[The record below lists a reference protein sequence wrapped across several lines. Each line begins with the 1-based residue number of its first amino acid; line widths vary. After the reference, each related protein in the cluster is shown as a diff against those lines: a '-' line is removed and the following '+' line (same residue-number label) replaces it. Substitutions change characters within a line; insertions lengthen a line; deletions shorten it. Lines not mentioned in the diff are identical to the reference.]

1 MTNFRFFSVAV
12 VLGAASVLAACTTAP
27 TMPMSSGPGMAMH
40 SPDQMARMDA
50 QMKSMQ
56 AMHQKMMAAKT
67 PEERNAMMAAH
78 MKSMKDGMAMMKG
91 MSGMPGMPGMSG
103 MSGMSGDMAARHQ
116 MMEKRMEMMQSM
128 MEMMMDRMPA
138 APAK

>member
-1 MTNFRFFSVAV
+1 MTSFRLTLAV
-12 VLGAASVLAACTTAP
+12 VLAAAGVLAGCTTAP
-27 TMPMSSGPGMAMH
+27 TMPMSSGPGMVMH

-67 PEERNAMMAAH
+67 PEEHNAMMAAH
-78 MKSMKDGMAMMKG
+78 MKSMKDGMTMMK
-91 MSGMPGMPGMSG
+91 GMSG
-103 MSGMSGDMAARHQ
+103 MSGMSSMPGMTADMAARHQ

-138 APAK
+138 VPAK

>member
-1 MTNFRFFSVAV
+1 MTSFPLTLAV
-12 VLGAASVLAACTTAP
+12 VLAAAGVLAGCNTAP
-27 TMPMSSGPGMAMH
+27 AMPMGGGPGMAMH

-78 MKSMKDGMAMMKG
+78 MKSMQDSMAMMKG
-91 MSGMPGMPGMSG
+91 MSG
-103 MSGMSGDMAARHQ
+103 DMGARHQ

-128 MEMMMDRMPA
+128 MEMTMDRLPA